1 MTSVISVSPLAAGVP
16 STPAQP
22 QTVAAA
28 LAAVRLRPGTAV
40 TITDTSANIQKNWDA
55 LLKIANN
62 VGGITQSDPAT
73 ALTLTAAQY
82 QKSSA
87 LLGKVS
93 TDYSLAVTEATAA
106 NATTIAGNARVASV
120 TVLDTTASITANFE
134 ALKANDRLTSITQ
147 RANAGSIQLT
157 AAQFESSGAV
167 LAKIRGAYNLA
178 LTAATVDQAVS
189 YTSNLNV
196 KSVAIVDTTTEIAE
210 NLDGLKALGLRIK
223 EIRTSGA
230 DPLVVSAERVKTDAL
245 VIGKIYSNY
254 QLAVVNASS
263 SQLAALA
270 TNKKVV
276 TIDVV
281 DTAANIGKNLAL
293 LQKLGDQVKSVKVND
308 GSGAVGITADQL
320 ALGEALIGKF
330 QDGYTLAVR
339 GARAAD
345 ALALA
350 ERSTVATIAVSDTS
364 ANIAANLA
372 DLRTNAKLAAIT
384 QTGTPAALTMTA
396 DDLGDNADVLAK
408 ITGSYSLSVTGVT
421 AATAKTLAANAR
433 VTALSVTDTA
443 AQITAN
449 IEDLNGLG
457 KRLRAVTQTDAGA
470 ALTLSQSQF
479 ARLGTTLAKVTGG
492 YQVDVTGVSAANAAV
507 VAASAQVRSVSVSDT
522 GAAIA
527 ARFDAL
533 RGLGDQLGSITQ
545 SDDAALAITAEQWR
559 AGQALLGKVD
569 GDYTLAVRGAR
580 AAEAQTLLETA
591 TVASLTVVD
600 SSANIAANLDD
611 LRANTKLGSITQSG
625 ATTPLGMTATQLAA
639 NTAVLGKV
647 AGTYSLAVTEVA
659 AGDAKALVA
668 GNNKVATV
676 AVKDAAAAL
685 ASNLDDLA
693 GLGTRLTTI
702 TQSDPGTSLTLTQ
715 ARFEANGATLAKIT
729 GGYGVNITA
738 AAAASA
744 AGLAANVRVRSVS
757 VADGAAQLGA
767 NFDTLKSLGSVLAAV
782 TQSDAGPVA
791 VTAAQLGGA
800 DALLGKFTTA
810 YTLAVSGAGA
820 AEAKTLAASNT
831 VATLTVVDSSASIAA
846 NFDDLAANTKL
857 TAITQSGATSPLA
870 LSATQLAT
878 SGALLDKVVGS
889 YSLAVSAVKADDA
902 KALVEG
908 NSKIASIAIDD
919 SAAEIAAN
927 IEDLNLLGRRVS
939 GIIQSDAGEALTL
952 TQAKFAAST
961 ATLARIA
968 GGYSVN
974 VTEAGAAGVAA
985 LASNSVV
992 RAVSVKDGGA
1002 LLASNFDVLR
1012 GLGAQLATVTQTDSA
1027 ALVISA
1033 QQFRGAETLLA
1044 KFAGAY
1050 TVDVRGAGAAEAQ
1063 TLSAQSAVTSLTVAD
1078 TSASIASNFDAL
1090 VANTK
1095 LAGIAQTGTRE
1106 ALALT
1111 VTQYEAGDATLA
1123 LINGGYSL
1131 ALSGATVADALS
1143 LPGADSAIAS
1153 IAVSDT
1159 AANVTDGF
1167 DALAGV
1173 DVLGSVS
1180 LTGAATTLALTH
1192 AQYQAGTELL
1202 ARIGSRYDVAVAD
1215 VAVANVEDVLADT
1228 HVASLTVKDDSAA
1241 VSAAFDDLVALGA
1254 TLSGVTVT
1262 NPAAPLSLGYDQ
1274 WQASSALRA
1283 TINGGDY
1290 LATVAD
1296 VPADQA
1302 ATLAALD
1309 TVSGLTVLDAAN
1321 NIAYN
1326 WEALKTA
1333 AASGALVALAV
1344 NDEEPIR
1351 ISAEQEAASAD
1362 LIAKFVGA
1370 FEIATDA

>member
-1 MTSVISVSPLAAGVP
+1 MTSVTSVSPVAAGAA

-22 QTVAAA
+22 LTVAAA
-28 LAAVRLRPGTAV
+28 LATVRLRPGTAV
-40 TITDTSANIQKNWDA
+40 TITDTSANLQKNWDA
-55 LLKIANN
+55 LLKIGNN
-62 VGGITQSDPAT
+62 VGAITQSDPAT
-73 ALTLTAAQY
+73 AITLTAAQF
-82 QKSSA
+82 QRSST
-87 LLGKVS
+87 LLGKVA
-93 TDYSLAVTEATAA
+93 TDYSLAVTDATAA
-106 NATTIAGNARVASV
+106 NASSIAGNARVASV
-120 TVLDTTASITANFE
+120 TVLDTTASITTNFE
-134 ALKANDRLTSITQ
+134 ALKANAKLATITQ

-157 AAQFESSGAV
+157 AVQFESSSAV
-167 LAKIRGAYNLA
+167 LGKIRGAYNLA
-178 LTAATVDQAVS
+178 ITAATVDQAVS

-196 KSVAIVDTTTEIAE
+196 KSVAIVDTTTEIAD

-223 EIRTSGA
+223 EIRTSDT

-263 SQLAALA
+263 SQLASLA

-276 TIDVV
+276 TVDVV
-281 DTAANIGKNLAL
+281 DTAANIAKNLAL
-293 LQKLGDQVKSVKVND
+293 LQRLGDQVKSVKVTD

-350 ERSTVATIAVSDTS
+350 ERSTVSTIAVADTS
-364 ANIAANLA
+364 ANIAANIA
-372 DLRTNAKLAAIT
+372 DLRTNGKLVAIT
-384 QTGTPAALTMTA
+384 QTGAPAALTMAA
-396 DDLGDNADVLAK
+396 DDLGANADVLAK
-408 ITGSYSLSVTGVT
+408 IAGNYSLAVTGV
-421 AATAKTLAANAR
+421 AAANAKTLAANTR
-433 VTALSVTDTA
+433 ITALSVADTA

-449 IEDLNGLG
+449 IEDLNALG
-457 KRLRAVTQTDAGA
+457 KRLRAVTQNDTGA

-479 ARLGTTLAKVTGG
+479 ARLGTTLAKITGG
-492 YQVDVTGVSAANAAV
+492 YQVDVTGVSAANAAG
-507 VAASAQVRSVSVSDT
+507 VAASAQVRSVSVTDT

-533 RGLGDQLGSITQ
+533 RGLGDQLGRIAQ

-580 AAEAQTLLETA
+580 AAEAQTLLETD
-591 TVASLTVVD
+591 TVTSLTVVD
-600 SSANIAANLDD
+600 SSANIAASLDD

-625 ATTPLGMTATQLAA
+625 PTTPLTMTATQLAA
-639 NTAVLGKV
+639 NTAVLAKV
-647 AGTYSLAVTEVA
+647 AGTYSLAVTEVG

-676 AVKDAAAAL
+676 AVKDGAAAL

-693 GLGTRLTTI
+693 GLGTRLAAI
-702 TQSDPGTSLTLTQ
+702 TQTDAGTALTLTQ
-715 ARFEANGATLAKIT
+715 SRFEANGATLAKIT
-729 GGYGVNITA
+729 GGYGVDITA
-738 AAAASA
+738 ASAASA
-744 AGLAANVRVRSVS
+744 AGLAGNVRVRSVS
-757 VADGAAQLGA
+757 VADTAVQLSA
-767 NFDTLKSLGSVLAAV
+767 NFDTLKNLGSVLAAV
-782 TQSDAGPVA
+782 TPSDAAPLA
-791 VTAAQLGGA
+791 VTAAQLRGA
-800 DALLGKFTTA
+800 DALFDKFTGA

-820 AEAKTLAASNT
+820 AEAKTLAASAT
-831 VATLTVVDSSASIAA
+831 VASVTVADTSASIAA

-857 TAITQSGATSPLA
+857 TAITQSGATSPFA

-878 SGALLDKVVGS
+878 NGALLDKVVGS

-908 NSKIASIAIDD
+908 NTKIASIAIDD

-927 IEDLNLLGRRVS
+927 IDDLNQLGRRVS
-939 GIIQSDAGEALTL
+939 GIVQSDAGEALTL
-952 TQAKFAAST
+952 TQAKFAASK

-992 RAVSVKDGGA
+992 RSVSVKDGGA

-1012 GLGAQLATVTQTDSA
+1012 SLGAQLATVTQTDDA
-1027 ALVISA
+1027 ALVVTA
-1033 QQFRGAETLLA
+1033 QQFRGADALFA

-1063 TLSAQSAVTSLTVAD
+1063 TLGALSTVTSLTVAD
-1078 TSASIASNFDAL
+1078 TSANIAANFDAL
-1090 VANTK
+1090 VANAK

-1106 ALALT
+1106 PLALT
-1111 VTQYEAGDATLA
+1111 MTQYAGGAATLA
-1123 LINGGYSL
+1123 LINGSYTL
-1131 ALSGATVADALS
+1131 ALSGATVAEALS
-1143 LPGADSAIAS
+1143 LPETDSAITS
-1153 IAVSDT
+1153 LAVSDT
-1159 AANVTDGF
+1159 AENVTEGF
-1167 DALAGV
+1167 DALR
-1173 DVLGSVS
+1173 DVSVLSSLG
-1180 LTGAATTLALTH
+1180 LTGANATLALTH
-1192 AQYQAGTELL
+1192 AQYRAGSELL
-1202 ARIGSRYDVAVAD
+1202 GRIESRYDIALWDVAVAD
-1215 VAVANVEDVLADT
+1215 VEEVLADT
-1228 HVASLTVKDDSAA
+1228 HVGTLTVKDDSAA
-1241 VSAAFDDLVALGA
+1241 VSAIFDDLVALGS
-1254 TLSGVTVT
+1254 TLTGVTVT
-1262 NPAAPLSLGYDQ
+1262 TATEPLSLTYDQ

-1283 TINGGDY
+1283 TINAGDY

-1309 TVSGLTVLDAAN
+1309 TVSGLTVLDSAN
-1321 NIAYN
+1321 NVAYN
-1326 WEALKTA
+1326 WDALKTA
-1333 AASGALVALAV
+1333 AASGTLVSLTV
-1344 NDEEPIR
+1344 SDEEPIR
-1351 ISAEQEAASAD
+1351 ITPEQEAAGAD

-1370 FEIATDA
+1370 FEIATEA